1 MQALYVDSFY
11 FNNYSL
17 QWLLIIIASIISLI
31 ASALVNGAYKKYS
44 KKQALCKKT
53 GAEVARSILQANG
66 IFDIK
71 IEKATGGTLS
81 DHFDPKAKT
90 IRLSNGIYDGT
101 SIAALAVAAH
111 EVGHALQYAQNY
123 IPIKVRNTILPLAN
137 IGSSLAF
144 PIILLGIFLG
154 GIEPLINAGI
164 ILFLA
169 VLAFQIITL
178 PVEFNASKR
187 ALRALCD
194 NGYLVDNESS
204 GAKSVLFAAA
214 GTYVA
219 SVLASVLTLLRLLL
233 LSKRSNR

>member
-1 MQALYVDSFY
+1 MQALYVNSFY
-11 FNNYSL
+11 FTDYSL
-17 QWLLIIIASIISLI
+17 QWLLIIAASFISIIAST
-31 ASALVNGAYKKYS
+31 LVNGAYKKYS
-44 KKQALCKKT
+44 KQPSLCRKT
-53 GAEVARSILQANG
+53 GADVARSILQANG
-66 IFDIK
+66 IFDVE
-71 IEKATGGTLS
+71 IEKSQGGTLS

-90 IRLSNGIYDGT
+90 IRLSSGIYDGT
-101 SIAALAVAAH
+101 SIASLAVAAH

-123 IPIKVRNTILPLAN
+123 IPIKVRNIILPVAN

-169 VLAFQIITL
+169 VLAFQLITL
-178 PVEFNASKR
+178 PVEFNASNR
-187 ALRALCD
+187 ALRALND
-194 NGYLVDNESS
+194 NGYLVDNESR
-204 GAKSVLFAAA
+204 GAKKVLSAAA

-219 SVLASVLTLLRLLL
+219 SLLASVLTLLRLLL

>member
-1 MQALYVDSFY
+1 MQTLYVNSFY
-11 FNNYSL
+11 FNEYSM
-17 QWLLIIIASIISLI
+17 QWFLIILASVISLI

-44 KKQALCKKT
+44 KKQASCKKT
-53 GAEVARSILQANG
+53 GAEVAHQILQANG

-71 IEKATGGTLS
+71 IERAPGGELS

-90 IRLSNGIYDGT
+90 IRLSNGIFDGT

-137 IGSSLAF
+137 IGSTLAF
-144 PIILLGIFLG
+144 PIILFGVFLG
-154 GIEPLINAGI
+154 GIEMLINVGI

-169 VLAFQIITL
+169 VLIFQIITL

-187 ALRALCD
+187 AISALCD
-194 NGYLVDNESS
+194 NGYLMFDEVPK
-204 GAKSVLFAAA
+204 AKKVLAAA
-214 GTYVA
+214 AMTYVA

-233 LSKRSNR
+233 LSRRSNR